1 MATYVFYGLD
11 GPDGLAIRKTT
22 RPAHLDF
29 IRSLGGRVRVGGP
42 MLGADGGAPVGTMLV
57 IEAETLDD
65 AKATMANDPYA
76 HAKLF
81 KSTDI
86 RPFDWILK

>member
-1 MATYVFYGLD
+1 MATYVFYGVD
-11 GPDGLAIRKTT
+11 GPDGLAIRKAT

-42 MLGADGGAPVGTMLV
+42 MLGEDGGSPVGTLLI
-57 IEAETLDD
+57 IEAPNLED
-65 AKATMANDPYA
+65 AKTTMANDPYT

-81 KSTDI
+81 KSADI
-86 RPFDWILK
+86 RPFDWIVK

>member
-11 GPDGLAIRKTT
+11 GPDGLAIRKAT

-29 IRSLGGRVRVGGP
+29 IKSLGARVRVGGP
-42 MLGADGGAPVGTMLV
+42 MLGADGGTPVGTMLV
-57 IEAETLDD
+57 IEAASLDD
-65 AKATMANDPYA
+65 AKATMANDPYT

-81 KSTDI
+81 KSADI

>member
-1 MATYVFYGLD
+1 MATYVFYGVD

-22 RPAHLDF
+22 RPAHVDF

-42 MLGADGGAPVGTMLV
+42 MLGADGGTPVGTLLI
-57 IEAETLDD
+57 IEAPNLED
-65 AKATMANDPYA
+65 AKTTMANDPYI

-81 KSTDI
+81 KSADI
-86 RPFDWILK
+86 RPFDWIVK